1 MELAKSFSNF
11 VLYSYWRSSCSWR
24 IRIVLNLKK
33 INYKINAINLLKSEQ
48 THEQFAELNPFK
60 KIPALAFEVHDKGNT
75 KKILLQESSAIC
87 EFLEETHTEVNL
99 LPKDAIDRAHVRAI
113 CSHIACNIQPIQNL
127 PVLNRIEELGLKK
140 AEWAKEWI
148 SKGLKDLD
156 NMLTICRGKYCF
168 GDEIT
173 LADAFLVPQLYNAR
187 RFNVDMNEFVN
198 LIGIEANLKEVE
210 AFRLASPEN
219 QPDSSL

>member
-1 MELAKSFSNF
+1 MESAKTFSNL

-33 INYKINAINLLKSEQ
+33 INYEIYPINLLKSEQ
-48 THEQFAELNPFK
+48 KNEKFAELNPFK
-60 KIPALAFEVHDKGNT
+60 KVPAFSFEVEEQGQT

-87 EFLEETHTEVNL
+87 EFLEENFSEINV
-99 LPKDAIDRAHVRAI
+99 LPKDTIDRAQVRAV

-127 PVLNRIEELGLKK
+127 PVLNRIEELGFNK

-148 SKGLKDLD
+148 TKGLKDLD
-156 NMLTICRGKYCF
+156 NMVTSCRGKYCF
-168 GDEIT
+168 GDKIT

-187 RFNVDMNEFVN
+187 RFNIEMGQFPN
-198 LIGIEANLKEVE
+198 LVEIEANLKEIE